1 MQTVLTEKVDRDSE
15 YDKFEMKDEKD
26 NKKQEKKQ
34 KEKAKKEKEKKLDVV
49 VDLELTEKPKKEKK
63 PTVKKDVKD
72 VKVTVKKANND
83 VKKDSK
89 DKLNGRHLMNVIEK
103 NKSILAVLSETEL
116 TKEDF
121 INALKHEISEAY
133 DRLKKY
139 SAQEKQA
146 LNEEQ

>member
-1 MQTVLTEKVDRDSE
+1 MQTILTEKVDRDSE

-34 KEKAKKEKEKKLDVV
+34 KEKVKKEKKSKEVE

-63 PTVKKDVKD
+63 LTVKKEVKD
-72 VKVTVKKANND
+72 VKVISKKVIND
-83 VKKDSK
+83 GKKDSK
-89 DKLNGRHLMNVIEK
+89 DKLNGRQLMNVIEK
-103 NKSILAVLSETEL
+103 NKSILAVLSETDL

-133 DRLKKY
+133 DQLKKY

-146 LNEEQ
+146 LNEDQ